1 MYGCICFDLFI
12 SGISA
17 DSDEI
22 ILILDYSA
30 DIPAFLDILLSK
42 FSILTIKN
50 IYPVYHNRKYD
61 LSLDFQIGNEY

>member
-1 MYGCICFDLFI
+1 MYGCICFVLFI

-30 DIPAFLDILLSK
+30 DISPFLDILLSK
-42 FSILTIKN
+42 FSILN
-50 IYPVYHNRKYD
+50 H
-61 LSLDFQIGNEY
+61 